1 MSPIKQSAGPQTGVA
16 AAGGGAP
23 LPAGSDGSLVA
34 RLEEA
39 LAASHR
45 LIESQTAELAH
56 FRKLFDRAS
65 AAARIGVWQCAL
77 PSEELT
83 WTDVVYDLF
92 ELPRGAPLD
101 RQQILALYPEASR
114 ALLSRV
120 RSEAIRDRTGFQL
133 DAQIKTARGALR
145 WIRITATVECENG
158 EPVRIFGMKQDITE
172 ETMLAE
178 RMRHMAEYDAMTGLA
193 NRARFQIRL
202 AGFDNPGDILTAGG
216 SLMIVDLDGFKQ
228 VNDTFGHEVGD
239 GCICEAA
246 RTLKTVCAE
255 AEMVARIGGDE
266 FAVICRPQPR
276 AAIESLARRLVSA
289 LRTTVSGRGTTLPI
303 GASIGIAIAAGTS
316 STDLFRKAD
325 HAMYAAKVAGRNTY
339 RFADADAASSAA

>member
-1 MSPIKQSAGPQTGVA
+1 MLQDIES
-16 AAGGGAP
+16 GAISYRP
-23 LPAGSDGSLVA
+23 DDSIRS
-34 RLEEA
+34 ESA
-39 LAASHR
+39 LADLQAELAEKVR
-45 LIESQTAELAH
+45 LIEAQTAELAH
-56 FRKLFDRAS
+56 FRKLFERAS

-77 PSEELT
+77 PSEDLT

-101 RQQILALYPEASR
+101 RRQILDLYPETSR
-114 ALLSRV
+114 LLLNRV
-120 RSEAIRDRTGFQL
+120 RGEAIRNRTGFQL
-133 DAQIKTARGALR
+133 DVQIVTAKGAVR
-145 WIRITATVECENG
+145 WIRITATVECEGG

-172 ETMLAE
+172 ERTLAE

-202 AGFDNPGDILTAGG
+202 AGFDNPADILAAGG

-246 RTLKTVCAE
+246 HTLQSVCAE

-276 AAIESLARRLVSA
+276 AAIEATARRLVAA
-289 LRTTVSGRGTTLPI
+289 LQTTVSGRGTTLPI
-303 GASIGIAIAAGTS
+303 GASIGIAIAAGTG
-316 STDLFRKAD
+316 STELFRRAD
-325 HAMYAAKVAGRNTY
+325 HAMYAAKAAGRNTY
-339 RFADADAASSAA
+339 RFADTAAASAA